1 MRRVGRIIRTCQA
14 PNRAQG
20 LLLQERAETYA
31 EELRIPTICEDCG
44 KPHVPYLELMKASG
58 RQLSLA
64 YQIFPFGAVIGK
76 ACERFN
82 NPPLLYWGST
92 LKCLNA
98 SPHIT
103 SVRGMQGRKMSA
115 GQAGKPRTV
124 WTGKVPVGLS
134 LLSGTGKIQ
143 VPLEL

>member
-1 MRRVGRIIRTCQA
+1 MGLQSKFNEQDASFDPVGAAR
-14 PNRAQG
+14 
-20 LLLQERAETYA
+20 
-31 EELRIPTICEDCG
+31 
-44 KPHVPYLELMKASG
+44 
-58 RQLSLA
+58 
-64 YQIFPFGAVIGK
+64 
-76 ACERFN
+76 
-82 NPPLLYWGST
+82 
-92 LKCLNA
+92 CLNA